1 MKQFFIL
8 AVCTSLAVGLRAQQ
22 EVIHDPNVELRDAKG
37 FHAIE
42 VSDEINLYLS
52 QGDEEKVAV
61 SSEDIKWRD
70 RIQTEVVNGV
80 LKIFVRTGDQL
91 HWGIHSKQKAYV
103 SFKTLD
109 RMQASGATRVSVDG
123 TISGGSLT
131 IHLSGA
137 SHFKGA
143 VHVDELFLEQS
154 GASSIVIKG
163 SASRQA
169 SIHSSGASQVSGYG
183 FSTDSC
189 TVHCSGASNVHLT
202 VNKEIEASASGAS
215 QVHYKGEVT
224 VEKIHS
230 SGSSRVGRAG

>member
-1 MKQFFIL
+1 MKQLFFL
-8 AVCTSLAVGLRAQQ
+8 AVCVLPVFHLGAQQ
-22 EVIHDPNVELRDAKG
+22 TIVHDPNVELRDVKG

-70 RIQTEVVNGV
+70 RIQTQVVDGV

-91 HWGIHSKQKAYV
+91 HWGTHTKQKAYV

-109 RMQASGATRVSVDG
+109 RLQASGATRVSVDG
-123 TISGGSLT
+123 TISEGSLS

-137 SHFKGA
+137 SNFKGA

-154 GASSIVIKG
+154 GASSIVLKG
-163 SASRQA
+163 SASHQA
-169 SIHSSGASQVSGYG
+169 SIHTSGASMVSGYG

-189 TVHCSGASNVHLT
+189 TVHCSGASNVHVT
-202 VNKEIEASASGAS
+202 VNKEIEASASGSS

-230 SGSSRVGRAG
+230 SGASKVRRAG